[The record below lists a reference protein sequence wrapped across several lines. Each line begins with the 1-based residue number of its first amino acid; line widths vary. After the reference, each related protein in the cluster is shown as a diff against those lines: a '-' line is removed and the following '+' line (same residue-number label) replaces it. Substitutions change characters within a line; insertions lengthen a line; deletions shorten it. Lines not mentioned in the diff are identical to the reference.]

1 MSKERVAN
9 LQDRL
14 AEALQIRGLRAIR
27 LSEKTGIPKGAISYY
42 LVGKSSPKAD
52 RLRLICEA
60 LEVSEAWLLGYDVPM
75 NKVPPTDET
84 DKISNID
91 IEMLNYGIS
100 KSVDILLELDIP
112 EETIKQLILKHYD
125 IRYSEITA
133 LLKAR
138 R

>member
-1 MSKERVAN
+1 M
-9 LQDRL
+9 
-14 AEALQIRGLRAIR
+14 RAIR
-27 LSEKTGIPKGAISYY
+27 LSEKTGNPKGAISYY
-42 LVGKSSPKAD
+42 LLGKTSPKLD

-75 NKVPPTDET
+75 ENVPPTDET

-138 R
+138 RWVYIEQNYNLTVSQ